1 MKECRL
7 SSGSPVQRNRRAA
20 LRPGAGA
27 AVCAVALLVGILI
40 AAVVIQGGRG
50 TAQAGAAAARVGSPA
65 PDFTL
70 RLMNGQTVT
79 LSSLKG
85 KPVLVNFWH
94 SG

>member
-1 MKECRL
+1 MGQRRL
-7 SSGSPVQRNRRAA
+7 IRTPLKAKPQARSRWTSWAIGSSLAMVIGALIVVVAIQSGGKAA
-20 LRPGAGA
+20 AGA
-27 AVCAVALLVGILI
+27 P
-40 AAVVIQGGRG
+40 
-50 TAQAGAAAARVGSPA
+50 AAARAGSPA

-70 RLMNGQTVT
+70 RLFNGQSIT

>member
-1 MKECRL
+1 M
-7 SSGSPVQRNRRAA
+7 GNRRLIRAA
-20 LRPGAGA
+20 SLDGKPQAGFRSRSW
-27 AVCAVALLVGILI
+27 AVGSSL
-40 AAVVIQGGRG
+40 AVVIGALILAVAVQTGDE
-50 TAQAGAAAARVGSPA
+50 AAAGAAAAARVGSPA

-70 RLMNGQTVT
+70 TLLNGQKTT